1 MRPRRRLLMATFA
14 AVILFNLL
22 ELTFPKLLQLYV
34 DSIAGNPLRFLN
46 LPLEFLASS
55 HARMWLIPSALLIIA
70 AARWAVTYNR
80 SVYQTRLGQG
90 ALFDLRSYIFNTMQ
104 NLSFAYHDAAH
115 SGTLVSNIVEDVNYA
130 NMFFQRGLM
139 LLLESSA
146 YIIISYVIMYVICP
160 AAALASMGLCLL
172 ASSSLWFY
180 FRHGHKV
187 YGRTKML
194 FAAMVQLFS
203 ENMEGH
209 LVVKG
214 FGVSENQE
222 ERYSEHVDTLHRTFF
237 KERMFATYLSQAYV
251 WAMVF
256 AIPLVIGIAYFEG
269 RAGRWDMTEGRL
281 FLIFFLQTGLR
292 LRMWGFTRA
301 IDQTLQFTITAERL
315 GKLLRSDAYLDDS
328 GTETIPDEPA
338 TIEVQDATFAYGNY
352 GHSLKS
358 ISLQI
363 KEGSSI
369 GLVGPTGSGK
379 STLALLLC
387 RFYDPDSG
395 QILFDHRDIRNFSL
409 TNLRN
414 QFSLVFQ
421 DTFLFSA
428 SIRDNIA
435 YGRPDASYEDI
446 VNAASIAQIHSFVMS
461 LPDGYDT
468 EIGERGVTLSGGQR
482 QRISIARAILRKPR
496 FLILDACTSALD
508 AVTEKAIQDS
518 LASLS
523 ETTTTVIIAH
533 RYSSIE
539 RVDCVYVLDGGRII
553 ESGPPDELR
562 APGTAFNRV
571 IQS

>member
-1 MRPRRRLLMATFA
+1 M
-14 AVILFNLL
+14 
-22 ELTFPKLLQLYV
+22 
-34 DSIAGNPLRFLN
+34 
-46 LPLEFLASS
+46 S
-55 HARMWLIPSALLIIA
+55 HAALLDDLKKDYFLKGETVRA
-70 AARWAVTYNR
+70 LRGVTF
-80 SVYQTRLGQG
+80 VVPEG
-90 ALFDLRSYIFNTMQ
+90 D
-104 NLSFAYHDAAH
+104 
-115 SGTLVSNIVEDVNYA
+115 
-130 NMFFQRGLM
+130 
-139 LLLESSA
+139 
-146 YIIISYVIMYVICP
+146 YVAIM
-160 AAALASMGLCLL
+160 
-172 ASSSLWFY
+172 
-180 FRHGHKV
+180 
-187 YGRTKML
+187 
-194 FAAMVQLFS
+194 
-203 ENMEGH
+203 
-209 LVVKG
+209 
-214 FGVSENQE
+214 
-222 ERYSEHVDTLHRTFF
+222 
-237 KERMFATYLSQAYV
+237 
-251 WAMVF
+251 
-256 AIPLVIGIAYFEG
+256 
-269 RAGRWDMTEGRL
+269 
-281 FLIFFLQTGLR
+281 
-292 LRMWGFTRA
+292 
-301 IDQTLQFTITAERL
+301 
-315 GKLLRSDAYLDDS
+315 
-328 GTETIPDEPA
+328 
-338 TIEVQDATFAYGNY
+338 
-352 GHSLKS
+352 
-358 ISLQI
+358 
-363 KEGSSI
+363 
-369 GLVGPTGSGK
+369 GPSGSGK